1 MLKLFINKN
10 FKAILLISLLLLI
23 YYRSPYIFL
32 NGRFIA
38 EEGSF
43 WFRNA
48 FLFGPIEGLT
58 QVFIGSAYFN
68 LWANLSSVVALMLPL
83 EYAPLGTV
91 YMALIVQLYLYNFI
105 IFSESN
111 FFTNK
116 TDRILLSL
124 IVLITPPM
132 VASVWLNTLV
142 SQVYFTI
149 VTILIFFQKDSTNGF
164 FNKFSP
170 VIIFFSGL
178 SSVLPCVLSPFFL
191 FKHLKDKSRSSWR
204 NLIAISI
211 PTIFQL
217 IIFLYAKFSGLEK
230 LLADGPRYILSFT
243 KIVSYFY
250 NVIVKSF
257 LGRDLTQFIF
267 NKLLT
272 DKSFL
277 LIIGLISVLILF
289 FLKLSFTKIKHD
301 KIILYLISFFLLQ
314 SFLVIYLAK
323 YEGVQGRYAVVPS
336 ILLIFICY
344 RLFQISS
351 GFLKVV
357 TFSLILMSLT
367 SGIYEYKFN
376 NIYPEFLTCIDCPD
390 WKTEVDKWKNDNT
403 YNLKIW
409 AYPERT
415 MSLKY

>member
-10 FKAILLISLLLLI
+10 FKAILLTSLLFLI

-68 LWANLSSVVALMLPL
+68 LWANLSSVVASVLPL

-111 FFTNK
+111 FFVNK

-124 IVLITPPM
+124 IVLIAPPM

-149 VTILIFFQKDSTNGF
+149 ITILIFFQKDITNSF
-164 FNKFSP
+164 FNKSSP
-170 VIIFFSGL
+170 IIIFFSGF
-178 SSVLPCVLSPFFL
+178 SSVLPCVLSPFFVL
-191 FKHLKDKSRSSWR
+191 KYLKDKSRFNLM
-204 NLIAISI
+204 NLIAISV

-217 IIFLYAKFSGLEK
+217 IIFLYAKITGLEK

-267 NKLLT
+267 DKLFNE
-272 DKSFL
+272 KSFL
-277 LIIGLISVLILF
+277 LVIVLITILILF
-289 FLKLSFTKIKHD
+289 FLKISFTKIKQD
-301 KIILYLISFFLLQ
+301 KIILYLILFFILQ
-314 SFLVIYLAK
+314 SFLVIYVAK
-323 YEGVQGRYAVVPS
+323 FEGVQGRYAVVPG

-351 GFLKVV
+351 GFLRII
-357 TFSLILMSLT
+357 TFSLILLSLT

-376 NIYPEFLTCIDCPD
+376 NIYPELLSCIDCPE
-390 WKTEVDKWKNDNT
+390 WKSEVTKWKNDNT
-403 YNLKIW
+403 YILKIW
-409 AYPERT
+409 AYPQRS
-415 MSLKY
+415 MDLKY